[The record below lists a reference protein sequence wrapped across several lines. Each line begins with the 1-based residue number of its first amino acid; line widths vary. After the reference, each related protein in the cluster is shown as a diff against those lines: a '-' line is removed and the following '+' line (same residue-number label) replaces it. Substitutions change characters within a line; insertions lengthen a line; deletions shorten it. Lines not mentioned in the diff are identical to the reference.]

1 MPSVVVQPSR
11 KVANESHTITQEQK
25 TIVIDEVKDLIKEE
39 DVSHNLTDFDIYL
52 LKQGNFFKMYEKLG
66 AHIIERQGVKGVLFA
81 VWAPNAERV
90 SVIGDFNS
98 WRHDATPLSPRWDGS
113 GIWEG
118 FVPDLAHGTPYK
130 YAIRTKQGNLLEKA
144 DPMGFHSEVPPKS
157 ASLVWDTRYEWN
169 DSAWMACRKERNALD
184 KPMSVYEVHL
194 GSWMRSPENGGRS
207 LTYIELSEKLV
218 EYVKK
223 MGYTHVELMPVMAHP
238 FQGSWGYQTVGY
250 FAPASFF
257 GGPQDLKHLI
267 DKLHQNDIGVILDWV
282 PSHFPNDGHGL
293 WQFDGTAL
301 YEHEDMRK
309 GFHPD
314 WKSSIF
320 NYGRVEVKSFL
331 IASALFWLEQYHA
344 DGLRVDGVASM
355 LYLDYSRQE
364 GEWIPNCFGGR
375 ENLEAI
381 AFIKCLNET
390 VYGAFP
396 DIQMVAEESTAW
408 TKVSKP
414 TWDGGLGFGLKWNM
428 GWMHDTLVYF
438 TKDPIYRK
446 FHHNQLTFGLLYA
459 FTENFMLSLS
469 HDEVVHGKGSLLR
482 KMPGDDWQK
491 FANLRLLFG
500 YMFGMPGKKLHF
512 MGGEFG
518 QWDEWYYDKSLDWHL
533 VQWGPHQ
540 GIQKLMQDLNHL
552 YRREPAFYEDD
563 FTYHGFE
570 WVDCGDWQGS
580 VLTFIRHGKDP
591 DNKILVCCN
600 FTPVVRTN
608 YKVGVPNP
616 GRWVELLNSD
626 AAEYGGSGK
635 GNYGQAMT
643 SQQSANSRPYSLSLT
658 LPPLGVVFLKWEKEK
673 KKDEEK
679 DKVKEG

>member
-1 MPSVVVQPSR
+1 MRSSQLKRRPRVGKRYPL
-11 KVANESHTITQEQK
+11 TGEQK
-25 TIVIDEVKDLIKEE
+25 DLVIAEANGLIRE
-39 DVSHNLTDFDIYL
+39 DNFVTYQITDFDVHL
-52 LKQGNFFKMYEKLG
+52 LREGNLFRMYDKLG
-66 AHIIERQGVKGVLFA
+66 AHIVNKDGVAGTLFA

-90 SVIGDFNS
+90 SVIGDFNGWS
-98 WRHDATPLSPRWDGS
+98 RDITPLVPRWDHT

-118 FVPDLAHGTPYK
+118 FVPNLGHGAHYK
-130 YAIRTKQGNLLEKA
+130 YAITTRQGWQLEKA
-144 DPMGFHSEVPPKS
+144 DPMGFHSEIPPKS
-157 ASLVWDTRYEWN
+157 ASIVWDINYEWKDQN
-169 DSAWMACRKERNALD
+169 WMEKRKYHNAHNA
-184 KPMSVYEVHL
+184 PMAVYEVHL
-194 GSWMRSPENGGRS
+194 GSWMRSPDQGNRS
-207 LTYIELSEKLV
+207 LTYVELAERLSE
-218 EYVKK
+218 YVRR

-257 GGPQDLKHLI
+257 GSPQDLMYLI
-267 DKLHQNDIGVILDWV
+267 DRLHQNDIGVILDWV

-331 IASALFWLEQYHA
+331 VSSALFWLEKYHA

-364 GEWIPNCFGGR
+364 GEWIPNCYGGR

-381 AFIKCLNET
+381 SFLKRLNEA
-390 VYGAFP
+390 VDGAHP
-396 DIQMVAEESTAW
+396 DIQMIAEESTAW

-414 TWDGGLGFGLKWNM
+414 TWDGGLGFGMKWNM

-438 TKDPIYRK
+438 SKDPVYRK
-446 FHHNQLTFGLLYA
+446 YHHGQLTFGLLYA
-459 FTENFMLSLS
+459 FTENFMMSLS

-500 YMFGMPGKKLHF
+500 YMYGQPGKKLHF

-518 QWDEWYYDKSLDWHL
+518 QWDEWNYETSLDWHL
-533 VQWGPHQ
+533 LAWEPHQ
-540 GIQKLMQDLNHL
+540 GVQKWMQDLNRM
-552 YRREPAFYEDD
+552 YRNEPALYADD
-563 FTYHGFE
+563 FSYNGFE
-570 WVDCGDWQGS
+570 WIDCGDWEGS
-580 VLTFIRHGKDP
+580 VLLFVRKSANRDQ
-591 DNKILVCCN
+591 DILVCCN
-600 FTPVVRTN
+600 FTPVPRQGFR
-608 YKVGVPNP
+608 VGVPHE
-616 GRWVELLNSD
+616 GGWREILNSD
-626 AAEYGGSGK
+626 GKEYWGSGM
-635 GNYGQAMT
+635 GNAGYACTQPVAAHG
-643 SQQSANSRPYSLSLT
+643 RPHSLSLT
-658 LPPLGVVFLKWEKEK
+658 LPPLSIVFFRR
-673 KKDEEK
+673 
-679 DKVKEG
+679 DK

>member
-1 MPSVVVQPSR
+1 MGSTLVPSR
-11 KVANESHTITQEQK
+11 RTAKASVRLTSRERDRLI
-25 TIVIDEVKDLIKEE
+25 IDAQGHASGGA
-39 DVSHNLTDFDIYL
+39 VSPHEMTDFDSHL
-52 LKQGNFFKMYEKLG
+52 LKEGNHFRLYEKLG
-66 AHIIERQGVKGVLFA
+66 AHVIERDGVKGTKFA

-90 SVIGDFNS
+90 SVIGDFNG
-98 WRHDATPLSPRWDGS
+98 WNKDASLLLPRWDGT

-118 FVPDLAHGTPYK
+118 FVPAVGHGQVYK
-130 YAIRTKQGNLLEKA
+130 YAIRTRQGWELEKS
-144 DPMGFHSEVPPKS
+144 DPVGFHSEIPPKS
-157 ASLVWDTRYEWN
+157 ASIIWDMAYAWH
-169 DSAWMACRKERNALD
+169 DGAWMSARRERNAHN
-184 KPMSVYEVHL
+184 KPFSVYEVHP
-194 GSWMRSPENGGRS
+194 GSWMRVPEGGGRAFTYTELADK
-207 LTYIELSEKLV
+207 LTA
-218 EYVKK
+218 YVKK

-257 GGPQDLKHLI
+257 GSPQELMYLI
-267 DKLHQNDIGVILDWV
+267 DRMHQEDIGVILDWV

-320 NYGRVEVKSFL
+320 NYGRVEVKSYL
-331 IASALFWLEQYHA
+331 ISSAMFWLDKYHA

-381 AFIKCLNET
+381 HFIEQLNEA
-390 VYGAFP
+390 VYGAHP
-396 DIQMVAEESTAW
+396 DVQMIAEESTAW

-414 TWDGGLGFGLKWNM
+414 VADGGLGFGMKWNM

-438 TKDPIYRK
+438 SKDPVYRK
-446 FHHNQLTFGLLYA
+446 YHHNQLTFGLLYA

-500 YMFGMPGKKLHF
+500 YMFGQPGKKLHF
-512 MGGEFG
+512 MGGEIA
-518 QWDEWYYDKSLDWHL
+518 QWDEWDYQKSLDWHL
-533 VQWGPHQ
+533 LEWAPHQ
-540 GIQKLMQDLNHL
+540 GVQRWMQDLNAM
-552 YRREPAFYEDD
+552 YRREPALYEDD
-563 FTYHGFE
+563 FSHHGFE
-570 WVDCGDWQGS
+570 WIDCGDWQGS
-580 VLTFIRHGKDP
+580 SLFFVRKTADRSQD
-591 DNKILVCCN
+591 VMVVCN
-600 FTPVVRTN
+600 FTPVMREA
-608 YKVGVPNP
+608 YRVGVPHA
-616 GRWVELLNSD
+616 GLWREILNSD
-626 AAEYGGSGK
+626 GKEYWGGGI
-635 GNYGQAMT
+635 GNAGRVHSDPVPAHG
-643 SQQSANSRPYSLSLT
+643 REHSLLLR
-658 LPPLGVVFLKWEKEK
+658 LPPLGVIFFKREC
-673 KKDEEK
+673 
-679 DKVKEG
+679 

>member
-1 MPSVVVQPSR
+1 MESIVVSPNTRGAGKGRPLTPRQKA
-11 KVANESHTITQEQK
+11 KVIAEARQ
-25 TIVIDEVKDLIKEE
+25 LIKEE
-39 DVSHNLTDFDIYL
+39 DVSRYLTDYDVYL
-52 LKQGNFFKMYEKLG
+52 LRQGKFFKMYDKLG
-66 AHIIERQGVKGVLFA
+66 SHIVEQHGVLGVLFA
-81 VWAPNAERV
+81 VWAPNADSV
-90 SVIGDFNS
+90 SVIGDFNG
-98 WRHDATPLSPRWDGS
+98 WQHNATPLKARWDGS

-118 FVPDLAHGTPYK
+118 FVPNIGHGMAYK
-130 YAIRTKQGNLLEKA
+130 YSIVTRHGNRLEKA
-144 DPMGFHSEVPPKS
+144 DPMGRHSEVPPKS
-157 ASLVWDTRYEWN
+157 ASIVWDINYGWN
-169 DSAWMACRKERNALD
+169 DADWMSRRRERNALD

-194 GSWMRSPENGGRS
+194 GSWMRSPDQDNRA
-207 LTYIELSEKLV
+207 LTYIELAEKLV

-257 GGPQDLKHLI
+257 GSPQDLKHLV
-267 DKLHQNDIGVILDWV
+267 DKMHQNDIGVILDWV

-355 LYLDYSRQE
+355 LYLDYSRKE

-381 AFIKCLNET
+381 DFIKTLNET
-390 VYGAFP
+390 VYGAHP
-396 DIQMVAEESTAW
+396 DIQMIAEESTAW
-408 TKVSKP
+408 TKVSRP

-446 FHHNQLTFGLLYA
+446 YHHNQLTFGLLYA

-518 QWDEWYYDKSLDWHL
+518 QWDEWDYQKSLDWHL
-533 VQWGPHQ
+533 LQWAPHQ
-540 GIQKLMQDLNHL
+540 GAQKWMQDLNRV
-552 YRREPAFYEDD
+552 YRSESALYEDD
-563 FTYHGFE
+563 CTYHGFE
-570 WVDCGDWQGS
+570 WIDCGDWEGS
-580 VLTFIRHGKDP
+580 VLTFIRHGKHP
-591 DNKILVCCN
+591 DNMILVCCN
-600 FTPVVRTN
+600 FTPVVREG
-608 YKVGVPNP
+608 YKVGVPYA
-616 GRWVELLNSD
+616 GRWRELLNSD
-626 AAEYGGSGK
+626 AKEYGGSGQ
-635 GNYGQAMT
+635 GNAGQAWT
-643 SQQSANSRPYSLSLT
+643 ADEPANARQHSLSLT
-658 LPPLGVVFLKWEKEK
+658 LPPMGVIFMKWER
-673 KKDEEK
+673 
-679 DKVKEG
+679 